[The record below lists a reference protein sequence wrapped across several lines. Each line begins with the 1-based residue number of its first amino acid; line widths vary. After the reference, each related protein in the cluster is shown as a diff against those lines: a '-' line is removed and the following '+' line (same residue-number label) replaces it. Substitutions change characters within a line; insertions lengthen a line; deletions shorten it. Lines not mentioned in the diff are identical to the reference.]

1 MMDAERFLRDASPHH
16 DRWFLFVD
24 EFDPH
29 EPFDTPAPWAG
40 MYHDGPWDEEW
51 IIWPPYIHGGV
62 TGGVISAEEGRHI
75 RANYGAKLTMID
87 HWFGRIL
94 AMFDEQ
100 DLWKDTALIVCTDH
114 GHYLGEEREGK
125 DIWGKPGVPQFEP
138 IGHTPLLVAWPNVPG
153 GGTIDALTTNVDIF
167 ATIAV

>member
-1 MMDAERFLRDASPHH
+1 MK
-16 DRWFLFVD
+16 
-24 EFDPH
+24 
-29 EPFDTPAPWAG
+29 
-40 MYHDGPWDEEW
+40 
-51 IIWPPYIHGGV
+51 YIVV

-125 DIWGKPGVPQFEP
+125 DIWGNLEFRSLNLLAILPCWSHGRMIPVEEP
-138 IGHTPLLVAWPNVPG
+138 MTP
-153 GGTIDALTTNVDIF
+153 
-167 ATIAV
+167 